1 MKIDMKKMFLI
12 LAISSILILCGNGVI
27 YIKKIV
33 SEASGASPSLPSLV
47 AMFIESLIRSIPGI
61 LILIAFS
68 MAGLLCKKCIP
79 LKLPAAAYII
89 TIGCILSIPGAPGAT
104 DGLSMLMNTTSSTI
118 MKYVSEINF
127 MSLTTPVLAYA
138 GLSLAKDLDAL
149 VMSGWRII
157 VVSVFV
163 FIGTFLGSA
172 LIADIILRLAG

>member
-1 MKIDMKKMFLI
+1 MKIDMKNMFLI
-12 LAISSILILCGNGVI
+12 LVISSIIILCGNAVI
-27 YIKKIV
+27 YIKKVIV
-33 SEASGASPSLPSLV
+33 EANGMAPALPSL
-47 AMFIESLIRSIPGI
+47 AEMFIKSLVRSIPGI
-61 LILIAFS
+61 LILIGFS
-68 MAGLLCKKCIP
+68 MAGLVCKKFIP

-104 DGLSMLMNTTSSTI
+104 DSLSMLMNTVSSTI
-118 MKYVSEINF
+118 MKYVSEISF

-149 VMSGWRII
+149 VMSGWRIV

-172 LIADIILRLAG
+172 LIADVVLRLVG